1 MLVSV
6 VICTYADERYGDFRE
21 AAESVLTQSYDA
33 VELVVVV
40 DGNERVAARARE
52 EFGDHEDVVVH
63 CNEGNRGLSYS
74 RTRGVEYASGD
85 VIAFL
90 DDDAIAQPDWVEQLV
105 TGYEKTDAIAVGGR
119 MVPEW
124 VTGEPSHIPEEFY
137 WLIGANYEGRLD
149 AWSEVR
155 NTLGSNISFRRTVF
169 EEVGGF
175 DEQVGL
181 QGEKQIQAEE
191 TELCI
196 RMYETFG
203 KGVLYNPN
211 AVVAHKIF
219 DYRTQ
224 TGWLLRRAFWQ
235 GYSKRA
241 LETLGGDG
249 PENAE
254 ADFLRHL
261 ACESVPGRIRRLLGS
276 PSLAAVQQLSL
287 IFLLTFSVGLGYL
300 YGFITGV
307 GQRTGE
313 CEQL

>member
-6 VICTYADERYGDFRE
+6 VICTYADERYDDFRE

-52 EFGDHEDVVVH
+52 EFGDRDTVGIH
-63 CNEGNRGLSYS
+63 CNDGNQGLSYS
-74 RTRGVEYASGD
+74 RTRGVEHSTGD

-90 DDDAIAQPDWVEQLV
+90 DDDAIAQRDWVEQLV
-105 TGYEKTDAIAVGGR
+105 TAYEKTDAIAVGGR

-124 VTGEPSHIPEEFY
+124 VAGKPTHLPEEFY
-137 WLIGANYEGRLD
+137 WLIGANYEKRLD
-149 AWSEVR
+149 PWSEVR
-155 NTLGSNISFRRTVF
+155 NTLGSNISFRREVF

-181 QGEKQIQAEE
+181 QGESQIQAEE

-203 KGVLYNPN
+203 KGVLYNPE

-224 TGWLLRRAFWQ
+224 TGWLLRRVFWQ

-241 LETLGGDG
+241 LETIGGERPDS
-249 PENAE
+249 AE

-261 ACESVPGRIRRLLGS
+261 ACEAVPGRVRRLIGS
-276 PSLAAVQQLSL
+276 PSLAAVQQLCL
-287 IFLLTFSVGLGYL
+287 VFVLTFCVGLGYL
-300 YGFITGV
+300 YGF
-307 GQRTGE
+307 RNW
-313 CEQL
+313 